1 MSALKIRPTEQR
13 VEDFLE
19 TIEHKTRKSDGY
31 KLLEIFKDVTQESPV
46 MWGSSIV
53 GFGSYT
59 YENTRGKGF
68 EWPRIGY
75 SPRKRSLS
83 IYITPGFE
91 GFQGLLDRLGKH
103 RLGVGCLYI
112 NKLADVDIEVLKK
125 IIGKAYRETT

>member
-1 MSALKIRPTEQR
+1 
-13 VEDFLE
+13 
-19 TIEHKTRKSDGY
+19 
-31 KLLEIFKDVTQESPV
+31 

-59 YENTRGKGF
+59 YDNTRGKGF
-68 EWPRIGY
+68 EWPRVGF

-91 GFQGLLDRLGKH
+91 GFNDLLDRLGKH

-112 NKLADVDIEVLKK
+112 NKLADVDIDVLKE